1 MFTSQSSFHTIRRV
15 SPRGKF
21 HVVPGSS
28 RTDASRDH
36 LFSRSAHSGFT
47 KEKLAVFSLVVPKEQ
62 RLAMISFP
70 GLGSRSF
77 LHTMNN
83 AYTRTSHRHAGA
95 QQNAKLLIS
104 RAGPPIPLFDS
115 TQRQLTSVVDQS
127 GSPLRT
133 AEDEHQSDSC

>member
-1 MFTSQSSFHTIRRV
+1 MFTSQSSFHSQTRFSTREI
-15 SPRGKF
+15 PRG
-21 HVVPGSS
+21 P
-28 RTDASRDH
+28 R
-36 LFSRSAHSGFT
+36 LFTHGRITRSPFSCSAHSCFT
-47 KEKLAVFSLVVPKEQ
+47 KEKLAVFSLVIPKEQ

-104 RAGPPIPLFDS
+104 RAEPPIPLFDS